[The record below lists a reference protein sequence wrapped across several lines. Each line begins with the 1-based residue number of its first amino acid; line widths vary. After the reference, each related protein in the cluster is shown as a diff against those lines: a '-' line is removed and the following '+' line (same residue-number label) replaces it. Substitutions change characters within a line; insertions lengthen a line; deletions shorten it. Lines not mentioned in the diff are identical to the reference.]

1 MSNEFVHSV
10 TVPRIYKI
18 TADIVRRVRED
29 GASLKTLIYEKKHP
43 NVAGIYGLA
52 VNTLQALPQLDQL
65 FDKTQILTE
74 QPRLNPW
81 LARVLITELLWR
93 KRCLKNRS
101 KPVLTVLAYENKLR
115 EESINLG
122 YIETFVDHKDKEFRS
137 PETHQVKI
145 GDLQDY
151 QSRPCHQESICNKKN
166 NCAMG
171 PAAVLGTL
179 FLYSIAMFTLPFAA
193 FFIIQRFMILE
204 FQTDTAVTNYI
215 SVLAAVITVNL
226 IISCYVYQA
235 LNESVEEKEQIKR
248 PRYVRINTLLLTVE
262 EAISFFQQDGWQ
274 LLPKSTTYSSY
285 LQSLS
290 QLSKPYF
297 IQDLHIPEML
307 AFPSSTIFHDH
318 NGYRDGKLILQD
330 KASSLPVHLLNPISG
345 STVLDMCAAP
355 GMKTTHVAA
364 KLQNNGKVY
373 AVEIDAKRFKT
384 LITQLEKTHA
394 LCVEPLN
401 QDVLTLDPK
410 LYSYVEYILVDPTC
424 SGSGIIDRPKQSD
437 MDGMPE
443 LKRLKNLQSF
453 QVYLLRY
460 ALFNFPNAKRIIYST
475 CSLHP
480 EENEEVVDEVLA
492 NVGNAYRLLPVRQ
505 LLKNN
510 WTNFSS
516 KKYNCGDL
524 CLYSKPNDDFCNG
537 FFVAVFERNFDVIL
551 PKCKLKGGNE
561 YMNLIETNLNIKK
574 DDMAKTFAHQQEK
587 CEKKKKKKKK
597 KKKEEKEVISM
608 NNEQMKISADIVEF
622 KILDVDSK
630 IKAKSKKEVGK
641 MDVCND
647 SFNFNYKV
655 LNKSKDIQ
663 KETLDVMEMK
673 KSRKKRKS
681 KHENILQELI
691 MTKKEQT
698 KEIEIELPKIKK
710 KKENKEIK
718 IDKMQQVEIESGRN
732 CNWTIKE
739 EEKK

>member
-122 YIETFVDHKDKEFRS
+122 YIETFVDHKDK
-137 PETHQVKI
+137 V
-145 GDLQDY
+145 
-151 QSRPCHQESICNKKN
+151 
-166 NCAMG
+166 
-171 PAAVLGTL
+171 
-179 FLYSIAMFTLPFAA
+179 
-193 FFIIQRFMILE
+193 
-204 FQTDTAVTNYI
+204 
-215 SVLAAVITVNL
+215 
-226 IISCYVYQA
+226 
-235 LNESVEEKEQIKR
+235 KR
-248 PRYVRINTLLLTVE
+248 PRYVRVNTLLLTVE

-297 IQDLHIPEML
+297 IQDLHIPEIL

-318 NGYRDGKLILQD
+318 SGYRDGKLILQD

-373 AVEIDAKRFKT
+373 AVEIDAKRFKI

-443 LKRLKNLQSF
+443 PKRLKNLQSF

-597 KKKEEKEVISM
+597 KKKEEKEIISM

-622 KILDVDSK
+622 KVLDVDSK
-630 IKAKSKKEVGK
+630 IKAKSKKEEFEK
-641 MDVCND
+641 IDVCND

-655 LNKSKDIQ
+655 LNESKDIQ

-681 KHENILQELI
+681 KHENIFQELI

-718 IDKMQQVEIESGRN
+718 IDKIQQVEIESGKN

>member
-122 YIETFVDHKDKEFRS
+122 YIETFVDHKDK
-137 PETHQVKI
+137 V
-145 GDLQDY
+145 
-151 QSRPCHQESICNKKN
+151 
-166 NCAMG
+166 
-171 PAAVLGTL
+171 
-179 FLYSIAMFTLPFAA
+179 
-193 FFIIQRFMILE
+193 
-204 FQTDTAVTNYI
+204 
-215 SVLAAVITVNL
+215 
-226 IISCYVYQA
+226 
-235 LNESVEEKEQIKR
+235 KR
-248 PRYVRINTLLLTVE
+248 PRYVRVNTLLLSVE
-262 EAISFFQQDGWQ
+262 KAISLFQEDGWQ

-290 QLSKPYF
+290 QLSEPYF
-297 IQDLHIPEML
+297 IQDLHIPEIL
-307 AFPSSTIFHDH
+307 AFPPSTIFHNH
-318 NGYRDGKLILQD
+318 EGYRGGKLILQD

-355 GMKTTHVAA
+355 GMKATHVAA
-364 KLQNNGKVY
+364 KLQNNGTIY

-384 LITQLEKTHA
+384 LLTQLEKTHA

-401 QDVLTLDPK
+401 QDVLTLDSK
-410 LYSYVEYILVDPTC
+410 LYSHVEYILVDPTC
-424 SGSGIIDRPKQSD
+424 SGSGIVDRPKQSE

-537 FFVAVFERNFDVIL
+537 FFVAVFERNFDVTL

-561 YMNLIETNLNIKK
+561 YSMNLTETNLNIKK

-597 KKKEEKEVISM
+597 KKEEKEVISISD
-608 NNEQMKISADIVEF
+608 EQMKISADIVEF
-622 KILDVDSK
+622 EVLDIDSK
-630 IKAKSKKEVGK
+630 IKAKSKNEVEK
-641 MDVCND
+641 MDICND
-647 SFNFNYKV
+647 FNFNFNKA
-655 LNKSKDIQ
+655 LNGSKDIQ
-663 KETLDVMEMK
+663 KETLDIMETK
-673 KSRKKRKS
+673 KSKKKKS
-681 KHENILQELI
+681 KHENTFLEIDYDE
-691 MTKKEQT
+691 KEQN
-698 KEIEIELPKIKK
+698 KEIGVELLKIKK

-718 IDKMQQVEIESGRN
+718 NDKIHKIEQAEETVIGSSKKRKKSKEIY
-732 CNWTIKE
+732 
-739 EEKK
+739 

>member
-122 YIETFVDHKDKEFRS
+122 YIETFVDHKDK
-137 PETHQVKI
+137 V
-145 GDLQDY
+145 
-151 QSRPCHQESICNKKN
+151 
-166 NCAMG
+166 
-171 PAAVLGTL
+171 
-179 FLYSIAMFTLPFAA
+179 
-193 FFIIQRFMILE
+193 
-204 FQTDTAVTNYI
+204 
-215 SVLAAVITVNL
+215 
-226 IISCYVYQA
+226 
-235 LNESVEEKEQIKR
+235 KR

>member
-122 YIETFVDHKDKEFRS
+122 YIETFVDHKDK
-137 PETHQVKI
+137 V
-145 GDLQDY
+145 
-151 QSRPCHQESICNKKN
+151 
-166 NCAMG
+166 
-171 PAAVLGTL
+171 
-179 FLYSIAMFTLPFAA
+179 
-193 FFIIQRFMILE
+193 
-204 FQTDTAVTNYI
+204 
-215 SVLAAVITVNL
+215 
-226 IISCYVYQA
+226 
-235 LNESVEEKEQIKR
+235 KR
-248 PRYVRINTLLLTVE
+248 PRYVRVNTLLLSVE
-262 EAISFFQQDGWQ
+262 KAISLFQEDGWQ

-290 QLSKPYF
+290 QLSEPYF

-307 AFPSSTIFHDH
+307 AFPPSTIFHNH
-318 NGYRDGKLILQD
+318 EGYRGGKLILQD

-355 GMKTTHVAA
+355 GMKATHVAA
-364 KLQNNGKVY
+364 KLQNNGTIY

-384 LITQLEKTHA
+384 LLTQLEKTHA

-401 QDVLTLDPK
+401 QDVLTLNSK
-410 LYSYVEYILVDPTC
+410 LYSHVEYILVDPTC
-424 SGSGIIDRPKQSD
+424 SGSGIVDRPKQSE

-537 FFVAVFERNFDVIL
+537 FFVAVFERNFDVTL

-561 YMNLIETNLNIKK
+561 YNMNLTETNLNIKK

-597 KKKEEKEVISM
+597 KKEEKEVISISD
-608 NNEQMKISADIVEF
+608 EQMKISADIVEF
-622 KILDVDSK
+622 EVLDIDSK
-630 IKAKSKKEVGK
+630 IKAKSKNEVEK
-641 MDVCND
+641 MDICND
-647 SFNFNYKV
+647 SFNFNKA
-655 LNKSKDIQ
+655 LNGSKDIQ
-663 KETLDVMEMK
+663 KETLDIMETK
-673 KSRKKRKS
+673 KSKKKKS
-681 KHENILQELI
+681 KHENTFLEIDYDE
-691 MTKKEQT
+691 KEQN
-698 KEIEIELPKIKK
+698 KEIGVELLKIKK

-718 IDKMQQVEIESGRN
+718 NDKIHKIEQAEETVIGSSKKRKKSKEIY
-732 CNWTIKE
+732 
-739 EEKK
+739 

>member
-18 TADIVRRVRED
+18 TANIVRRVRED

-52 VNTLQALPQLDQL
+52 VNTLHALPHLDQL

-115 EESINLG
+115 EQSINLG
-122 YIETFVDHKDKEFRS
+122 YIETFDDYKDK
-137 PETHQVKI
+137 V
-145 GDLQDY
+145 
-151 QSRPCHQESICNKKN
+151 
-166 NCAMG
+166 
-171 PAAVLGTL
+171 
-179 FLYSIAMFTLPFAA
+179 
-193 FFIIQRFMILE
+193 
-204 FQTDTAVTNYI
+204 
-215 SVLAAVITVNL
+215 
-226 IISCYVYQA
+226 
-235 LNESVEEKEQIKR
+235 KR
-248 PRYVRINTLLLTVE
+248 PRYVRVNTLLLSVE

-274 LLPKSTTYSSY
+274 LLPKNTTYSSY

-290 QLSKPYF
+290 QLSKPHF

-307 AFPSSTIFHDH
+307 AFPPSTIFHKH
-318 NGYRDGKLILQD
+318 SGYRNGKFVLQD
-330 KASSLPVHLLNPISG
+330 KASSLPVHLLDPISG

-355 GMKTTHVAA
+355 GMKATYMAA

-384 LITQLEKTHA
+384 LLTQIEKTHA
-394 LCVEPLN
+394 LCVDPLN
-401 QDVLTLDPK
+401 QDALTLDPK
-410 LYSYVEYILVDPTC
+410 LYSHVEYILVDPTC
-424 SGSGIIDRPKQSD
+424 SGSGIVDRPKQSE

-443 LKRLKNLQSF
+443 PQRLQNLQSF

-475 CSLHP
+475 CSLYP

-492 NVGNAYRLLPVRQ
+492 NVGNAYHLLPVRQ

-524 CLYSKPNDDFCNG
+524 CLYSKPDDDFCNG
-537 FFVAVFERNFDVIL
+537 FFIAVFERNFDVTL

-561 YMNLIETNLNIKK
+561 YSMNLIEANLNIKK
-574 DDMAKTFAHQQEK
+574 DDMTKTVAHQQEK
-587 CEKKKKKKKK
+587 CEKKKKKKKE
-597 KKKEEKEVISM
+597 KKEIILMSD
-608 NNEQMKISADIVEF
+608 EQMKISTDIVEF
-622 KILDVDSK
+622 EVPDIDSK
-630 IKAKSKKEVGK
+630 IKAKNKKEVEK

-647 SFNFNYKV
+647 LSNFNHKA
-655 LNKSKDIQ
+655 LNESKDIQ
-663 KETLDVMEMK
+663 KETLDVMETK

-681 KHENILQELI
+681 KHENTLQE
-691 MTKKEQT
+691 TGYDEKEENKK
-698 KEIEIELPKIKK
+698 IEVELPKIKK

-718 IDKMQQVEIESGRN
+718 IDEIHKIEQGEETVIGPSKKRKKN
-732 CNWTIKE
+732 KE
-739 EEKK
+739 IY

>member
-122 YIETFVDHKDKEFRS
+122 YIETFVDHKDK
-137 PETHQVKI
+137 V
-145 GDLQDY
+145 
-151 QSRPCHQESICNKKN
+151 
-166 NCAMG
+166 
-171 PAAVLGTL
+171 
-179 FLYSIAMFTLPFAA
+179 
-193 FFIIQRFMILE
+193 
-204 FQTDTAVTNYI
+204 
-215 SVLAAVITVNL
+215 
-226 IISCYVYQA
+226 
-235 LNESVEEKEQIKR
+235 KR
-248 PRYVRINTLLLTVE
+248 PRYVRVNTLLLSVE
-262 EAISFFQQDGWQ
+262 KAISFFQEDGWQ

-290 QLSKPYF
+290 QLSEPYF

-307 AFPSSTIFHDH
+307 AFPPSTIFHNH
-318 NGYRDGKLILQD
+318 EGYRSGKLILQD

-355 GMKTTHVAA
+355 GMKATHVAA
-364 KLQNNGKVY
+364 KLQNNGTVY

-384 LITQLEKTHA
+384 LLTQLEKTHA

-401 QDVLTLDPK
+401 QDVLTLDSK
-410 LYSYVEYILVDPTC
+410 LYSHVEYILVDPTC
-424 SGSGIIDRPKQSD
+424 SGSGIVDRPKQSE

-537 FFVAVFERNFDVIL
+537 FFVAVFERNFDVTL

-561 YMNLIETNLNIKK
+561 YSMNFTETNLNIKK
-574 DDMAKTFAHQQEK
+574 DDMAKTFAYQQEK

-597 KKKEEKEVISM
+597 KKEEKEVVSM
-608 NNEQMKISADIVEF
+608 SDEQMKISADIVEF
-622 KILDVDSK
+622 EVLDIDSK
-630 IKAKSKKEVGK
+630 IKAKSQNELEK

-647 SFNFNYKV
+647 SFNFNHKA
-655 LNKSKDIQ
+655 LNESKDIQ
-663 KETLDVMEMK
+663 KETLNIMETK

-681 KHENILQELI
+681 KHENTLQEI
-691 MTKKEQT
+691 DYDEKEQN
-698 KEIEIELPKIKK
+698 KEIGVELPKIKK

-718 IDKMQQVEIESGRN
+718 NDKIHKIEQAEETVIGPSKKKKKSKEIY
-732 CNWTIKE
+732 
-739 EEKK
+739 

>member
-10 TVPRIYKI
+10 KVPRIYRI
-18 TADIVRRVRED
+18 TSNIVRRVRED

-74 QPRLNPW
+74 QSRLNPW

-101 KPVLTVLAYENKLR
+101 KPILTVLAYENKLR

-122 YIETFVDHKDKEFRS
+122 YIETFIDHKDK
-137 PETHQVKI
+137 VK
-145 GDLQDY
+145 
-151 QSRPCHQESICNKKN
+151 K
-166 NCAMG
+166 
-171 PAAVLGTL
+171 
-179 FLYSIAMFTLPFAA
+179 
-193 FFIIQRFMILE
+193 
-204 FQTDTAVTNYI
+204 
-215 SVLAAVITVNL
+215 
-226 IISCYVYQA
+226 
-235 LNESVEEKEQIKR
+235 
-248 PRYVRINTLLLTVE
+248 PRYVRVNTLLLSVE

-297 IQDLHIPEML
+297 IQDLHISEML
-307 AFPSSTIFHDH
+307 VFPPSTIFHH
-318 NGYRDGKLILQD
+318 HSGYRDGKLLLQD
-330 KASSLPVHLLNPISG
+330 KASSLPVYLLNPISG

-355 GMKTTHVAA
+355 GMKATHVAA

-373 AVEIDAKRFKT
+373 AVEMDAKRFKT
-384 LITQLEKTHA
+384 LLTQLDKTHA

-410 LYSYVEYILVDPTC
+410 LYSHVEYILVDPTC
-424 SGSGIIDRPKQSD
+424 SGSGIIDRPKQNE

-443 LKRLKNLQSF
+443 SKRLKKLQSF

-492 NVGNAYRLLPVRQ
+492 NVGNAYRLLSVRQ

-524 CLYSKPNDDFCNG
+524 CLYSRPDDDFCNG
-537 FFVAVFERNFDVIL
+537 FFVAVFERNFDVTL
-551 PKCKLKGGNE
+551 PKCKLKGGNK
-561 YMNLIETNLNIKK
+561 YRINLIETNLNIKK
-574 DDMAKTFAHQQEK
+574 DDMAKTFTYQQEK

-597 KKKEEKEVISM
+597 KEVNEVISM
-608 NNEQMKISADIVEF
+608 NEEQMKISTDIVEF
-622 KILDVDSK
+622 EVLDIGSK
-630 IKAKSKKEVGK
+630 IKAKSKKEVEK

-647 SFNFNYKV
+647 SFNFNHKA
-655 LNKSKDIQ
+655 LNESKDIQ
-663 KETLDVMEMK
+663 KETLDVMETK
-673 KSRKKRKS
+673 KSRKKKKS
-681 KHENILQELI
+681 KHKNTLQE
-691 MTKKEQT
+691 TDCDEKEQNN
-698 KEIEIELPKIKK
+698 EIEVELLKIKK
-710 KKENKEIK
+710 KKENKEIN
-718 IDKMQQVEIESGRN
+718 IDKIHKIEQAEETEIGPS
-732 CNWTIKE
+732 
-739 EEKK
+739 KKRKKNK

>member
-1 MSNEFVHSV
+1 MYNL
-10 TVPRIYKI
+10 RY
-18 TADIVRRVRED
+18 
-29 GASLKTLIYEKKHP
+29 
-43 NVAGIYGLA
+43 
-52 VNTLQALPQLDQL
+52 
-65 FDKTQILTE
+65 
-74 QPRLNPW
+74 NP
-81 LARVLITELLWR
+81 
-93 KRCLKNRS
+93 
-101 KPVLTVLAYENKLR
+101 
-115 EESINLG
+115 
-122 YIETFVDHKDKEFRS
+122 
-137 PETHQVKI
+137 
-145 GDLQDY
+145 
-151 QSRPCHQESICNKKN
+151 
-166 NCAMG
+166 
-171 PAAVLGTL
+171 
-179 FLYSIAMFTLPFAA
+179 
-193 FFIIQRFMILE
+193 
-204 FQTDTAVTNYI
+204 
-215 SVLAAVITVNL
+215 
-226 IISCYVYQA
+226 
-235 LNESVEEKEQIKR
+235 
-248 PRYVRINTLLLTVE
+248 
-262 EAISFFQQDGWQ
+262 
-274 LLPKSTTYSSY
+274 
-285 LQSLS
+285 
-290 QLSKPYF
+290 
-297 IQDLHIPEML
+297 
-307 AFPSSTIFHDH
+307 TIFI
-318 NGYRDGKLILQD
+318 K
-330 KASSLPVHLLNPISG
+330 
-345 STVLDMCAAP
+345 
-355 GMKTTHVAA
+355 
-364 KLQNNGKVY
+364 
-373 AVEIDAKRFKT
+373 
-384 LITQLEKTHA
+384 
-394 LCVEPLN
+394 
-401 QDVLTLDPK
+401 
-410 LYSYVEYILVDPTC
+410 
-424 SGSGIIDRPKQSD
+424 GIIDRPKQSD

-443 LKRLKNLQSF
+443 PKRLKNLQSF

-622 KILDVDSK
+622 KVPDIDSK
-630 IKAKSKKEVGK
+630 IKAKSKKEVEK

-647 SFNFNYKV
+647 SFNFNYKA
-655 LNKSKDIQ
+655 LNESKDIQ

-718 IDKMQQVEIESGRN
+718 IDKIQQAEIEQAEETVIGPSKKRKKAMRF
-732 CNWTIKE
+732 IK
-739 EEKK
+739 

>member
-52 VNTLQALPQLDQL
+52 VNVLQALPQLDQL

-122 YIETFVDHKDKEFRS
+122 YIKTFVDHKDK
-137 PETHQVKI
+137 V
-145 GDLQDY
+145 
-151 QSRPCHQESICNKKN
+151 
-166 NCAMG
+166 
-171 PAAVLGTL
+171 
-179 FLYSIAMFTLPFAA
+179 
-193 FFIIQRFMILE
+193 
-204 FQTDTAVTNYI
+204 
-215 SVLAAVITVNL
+215 
-226 IISCYVYQA
+226 
-235 LNESVEEKEQIKR
+235 KR
-248 PRYVRINTLLLTVE
+248 PRYVRVNTLLLSVE

-274 LLPKSTTYSSY
+274 LLPKSTTHSSY

-307 AFPSSTIFHDH
+307 AFPPSTIFHDH
-318 NGYRDGKLILQD
+318 SGYRNGKLILQD

-355 GMKTTHVAA
+355 GMKATHVAA
-364 KLQNNGKVY
+364 KLQNNGKIY

-384 LITQLEKTHA
+384 LLTQIEKTHA

-410 LYSYVEYILVDPTC
+410 LYSHVEYILVDPTC
-424 SGSGIIDRPKQSD
+424 SGSGIIDRPKQSE
-437 MDGMPE
+437 MDGTPE
-443 LKRLKNLQSF
+443 PKRLKNLQSF

-460 ALFNFPNAKRIIYST
+460 ALFNFPNAKRITYST

-505 LLKNN
+505 LLKND

-516 KKYNCGDL
+516 KKYNCEDL
-524 CLYSKPNDDFCNG
+524 CLYSRPDDDFCNG
-537 FFVAVFERNFDVIL
+537 FFVAVFERNFDVTL

-561 YMNLIETNLNIKK
+561 YSMNLIGTNLNIKK
-574 DDMAKTFAHQQEK
+574 DDMAKTSAHQQEK

-597 KKKEEKEVISM
+597 EEKKVISM
-608 NNEQMKISADIVEF
+608 SDEQMKISADIVEF
-622 KILDVDSK
+622 EVPDIDSK
-630 IKAKSKKEVGK
+630 IKAKSKKEIEK

-647 SFNFNYKV
+647 SFNFNKA
-655 LNKSKDIQ
+655 LNESKDIQ
-663 KETLDVMEMK
+663 EETLDVMETK

-681 KHENILQELI
+681 KHENTLQE
-691 MTKKEQT
+691 TDYDEKEQN
-698 KEIEIELPKIKK
+698 KEIEVELPKIKK
-710 KKENKEIK
+710 KKENKGIK
-718 IDKMQQVEIESGRN
+718 IDKIHKIEQAEETVIGPSKKRKKSKEIY
-732 CNWTIKE
+732 
-739 EEKK
+739 

>member
-122 YIETFVDHKDKEFRS
+122 YIETFVDHKDK
-137 PETHQVKI
+137 
-145 GDLQDY
+145 
-151 QSRPCHQESICNKKN
+151 
-166 NCAMG
+166 
-171 PAAVLGTL
+171 
-179 FLYSIAMFTLPFAA
+179 
-193 FFIIQRFMILE
+193 
-204 FQTDTAVTNYI
+204 
-215 SVLAAVITVNL
+215 
-226 IISCYVYQA
+226 
-235 LNESVEEKEQIKR
+235 
-248 PRYVRINTLLLTVE
+248 VE